1 MLCDEKKFREYEEH
15 YIQKAFR
22 KLDREFR
29 AGDIKMSVQ
38 FSGKSN
44 WDGNSKL
51 KSAVEK
57 YTTKRGREDTNF
69 LRLSIPE
76 KLQFIKKNSKANIG
90 FFLHY
95 QTLFYEDGSEAMH
108 GSFYGTIFHLGAAMP
123 EFDPKKVGDANIH
136 IQKMLS
142 LFLLDIGTLI
152 HQLLIVVSKH
162 EKIQEVLDGS
172 QHNLDM
178 AGKILE
184 IAMKDE
190 KEATSKGSTKPYKE
204 SFRSVTALLAS

>member
-1 MLCDEKKFREYEEH
+1 
-15 YIQKAFR
+15 
-22 KLDREFR
+22 
-29 AGDIKMSVQ
+29 
-38 FSGKSN
+38 
-44 WDGNSKL
+44 
-51 KSAVEK
+51 
-57 YTTKRGREDTNF
+57 
-69 LRLSIPE
+69 
-76 KLQFIKKNSKANIG
+76 
-90 FFLHY
+90 
-95 QTLFYEDGSEAMH
+95 MH

-123 EFDPKKVGDANIH
+123 EFDSKKVGDANIH

-190 KEATSKGSTKPYKE
+190 KEATSKGSTKP
-204 SFRSVTALLAS
+204 